1 MFGYAGRAAI
11 SSVAAAAASGGSTPC
26 GGGTVARLRVRG
38 APSYNARMTAPARI
52 ALVFDMDNTLIGSR
66 IDFTGIRR
74 ALIAL
79 LKATGATDEPEAAL
93 LRLALADLVACG
105 AAHDRARGT
114 ALVPEMW
121 RIIEAHE
128 VAGVKDAAALDGA
141 PEVLRELG
149 ARGYRLAILTNN
161 GRPAALDAIRT
172 AGLAGCAET
181 VIARGDVTV
190 LKPAGDGVVE
200 AVRRLGGVERA
211 YVIGDS
217 WIDGAAAAA
226 SGARFIA
233 YRRPVDELR
242 QRGVHPWRT
251 IAHLRELLDLDL
263 DPAD

>member
-1 MFGYAGRAAI
+1 M
-11 SSVAAAAASGGSTPC
+11 TPP
-26 GGGTVARLRVRG
+26 G
-38 APSYNARMTAPARI
+38 RI

-74 ALIAL
+74 SLIAL
-79 LKATGATDEPEAAL
+79 LKATGATDEPDETLL
-93 LRLALADLVACG
+93 LRTLADLVACG

-114 ALVPEMW
+114 AMVPEIW

-128 VAGVKDAAALDGA
+128 LEGVKDAAALDGA

-161 GRPAALDAIRT
+161 GRAAALDAIRA
-172 AGLAGCAET
+172 AGLAGRAET
-181 VIARGDVTV
+181 VIARGDVTI

-200 AVRRLGGVERA
+200 AVRRLGDVERV

-233 YRRPVDELR
+233 YRRPVEELQ
-242 QRGVHPWRT
+242 QRGVRPWRT
-251 IAHLRELLDLDL
+251 ITHLRELLALDL
-263 DPAD
+263 GD